1 MTYEQ
6 IKNLKEKEFKR
17 LCGVKPKVF
26 DEMVDIL
33 KQESPKQRQR
43 GGQAK
48 LTIEDQ
54 LLIALEYWR
63 EYRTYF
69 HISKSWGVHEST
81 VCRIVHR
88 VENKLIKSKKFSLP
102 GKKALTSTDTQWEVV
117 IVDVGESPIERPKKT
132 KKLLQRKKEE
142 TYFEISGSYRNSKFE
157 GYLHGT
163 WNRKRA

>member
-88 VENKLIKSKKFSLP
+88 VENKLMKSKKFSLP

-117 IVDVGESPIERPKKT
+117 IVDVGESPIERPKKNKET
-132 KKLLQRKKEE
+132 ITVEKRKG
-142 TYFEISGSYRNSKFE
+142 I
-157 GYLHGT
+157 L
-163 WNRKRA
+163 